1 MTNGASQQSPTDPAV
16 ATPAEID
23 PSNLADVRRL
33 LTEMLAEGRHDEAI
47 DQVINLLLQ
56 VLADNTA
63 KAEHIA
69 KLVKALYGRKS
80 EKISPDQ
87 LELFLK
93 QAAAEEARQ
102 TPSDPEADYIEDE
115 VAPPQP
121 SPEPRQQRRPGRN
134 ALPAHLPRE
143 RIELKVAEE
152 LRKCLLCGLDKGCI
166 GHEISEVLNF
176 RPASLYVEEIAR
188 EKLACRPC
196 QEGVVIAPAA
206 QKVID
211 GGMAGAGLLAHITV
225 SKYLDHLPLYR
236 LVQIL
241 SRWGVEMAESTL
253 GSWVAAV
260 ARLLQPLADAIAA
273 KALGCRVLGAD
284 DTGMKVLDNDD
295 ERGIKRGHIWMY
307 LGYEYGLATWPAF
320 TYTTD
325 WAKTGPA
332 AFLASRTSGIMQCD
346 GYKGWPSLAKNEL
359 VGLILAGCWAHS
371 RRKFVE
377 ALEAGTKSAATAV
390 KLIGQ
395 LYRIEQQA
403 RDDKLDCD
411 ARRQLRQ
418 LLAVPVLAELKKWKD
433 ERIGKTTP
441 KSALGQALGYLH
453 NQWDALQVYVDDGE
467 VPIDNNLVENK
478 IRPIALG
485 RRNYLFC
492 GSDAGAERAAT
503 IYTVLATC
511 KLAGV
516 EPWAYLNDV
525 LPRLAQLPEGGDVA
539 DLLPVAWKQARMAQ
553 GAIGPADIADEA
565 A

>member
-1 MTNGASQQSPTDPAV
+1 MTNGASQQSPTQPAE

-23 PSNLADVRRL
+23 PSNLAAVREFL
-33 LTEMLAEGRHDEAI
+33 ADMLAQGRHDEAL

-80 EKISPDQ
+80 EKISPAQ
-87 LELFLK
+87 LELFLQ
-93 QAAAEEARQ
+93 QAAAEEAGQ
-102 TPSDPEADYIEDE
+102 APTDPEADHVDE
-115 VAPPQP
+115 EAPPP
-121 SPEPRQQRRPGRN
+121 KPEPREQRRPGRN
-134 ALPAHLPRE
+134 ALPANLPRE
-143 RIELKVAEE
+143 RIVLKVPEA
-152 LRKCLLCGLDKGCI
+152 LRKCLLCGLDKTCM
-166 GHEISEVLNF
+166 GHEVSEVLNF
-176 RPASLYVEEIAR
+176 RPASLYVEQIER

-206 QKVID
+206 HKVID

-225 SKYLDHLPLYR
+225 SKYLDHQPLYR

-253 GSWVAAV
+253 GSWIAAV
-260 ARLLQPLADAIAA
+260 SRLLQPLADAIAA

-307 LGYEYGLATWPAF
+307 LGYEYGVATWPAF
-320 TYTTD
+320 TYTID

-332 AFLASRTSGIMQCD
+332 AFLAGRTSGILQCD

-377 ALEAGTKSAATAV
+377 AIEAGIKSAATAV

-525 LPRLAQLPEGGDVA
+525 LPRLARLPEGGGVA
-539 DLLPVAWKQARMAQ
+539 DLLPVAWKAARTAQ
-553 GAIGPADIADEA
+553 GALGPGDLTAEA